1 MNVYWSCF
9 DDGWL
14 RSKIPEKVSGLYFKS
29 ERSDVNNKK
38 LNLEYCP
45 AFKNNLKNVFAIRSI
60 YDYSFSIIDN
70 EVVSEMQDQDF
81 FDKHV
86 LIRSIE
92 KKSFSF
98 MTNYLFFT
106 DEKSLEMT
114 AYEYPFFEENNI
126 TNACI
131 PIPGKFDIGKWMRP
145 IEFPFYLKN
154 NVNEFK
160 VENEEIMF
168 YLRFHTNEKINFK
181 QFRTTELMKSFVKEN
196 ISTPI
201 GLTRGVSRSNGMEAF
216 YKVMKTKK
224 LILKEIKEN
233 LI

>member
-1 MNVYWSCF
+1 MNVYWACL
-9 DDGWL
+9 DDSWL
-14 RSKIPEKVSGLYFKS
+14 RSETPESVSSLYFKS
-29 ERSDVNNKK
+29 ERYDAKNKN
-38 LNLEYCP
+38 LNVKYCP
-45 AFKNNLKNVFAIRSI
+45 AFKDNLKNLFAIRSI
-60 YDYSFSIIDN
+60 HDYSFSIINN
-70 EVVSEMQDQDF
+70 EVVSEMEDQEF

-86 LIRSIE
+86 FIRSID

-126 TNACI
+126 TDACI
-131 PIPGKFDIGKWMRP
+131 PIPGKFDIGKWLRP

-154 NVNEFK
+154 NVNNFK
-160 VENEEIMF
+160 VEHKEIMF

-181 QFRTTELMKSFVKEN
+181 QFRSTELIKSFLQEN
-196 ISTPI
+196 ISSRD
-201 GLTRGVSRSNGMEAF
+201 GLAKGLSRSNTMEPF
-216 YKVMKTKK
+216 YKIMKTKR